1 MAGFIWAYN
10 LSGGRELVYEF
21 VMKTTETL
29 TVGDLLNLESGEA
42 DLAVTGN
49 GELLGPMAGASDP
62 DDNVAG
68 QAGRVSGTAGTTK
81 VRATVNP
88 DAVLTGIDLNAR
100 VAGVNIDLVGATGA
114 QAYTGISN
122 NDFLVVKDS
131 SAVEETLANIAP
143 GEHYL
148 NPN

>member
-21 VMKTTETL
+21 VMKDTETL
-29 TVGDLLNLESGEA
+29 TVGDLLNLESGEV
-42 DLAVTGN
+42 DLAIANDTDM
-49 GELLGPMAGASDP
+49 LGPMAGASDP

-68 QAGRVSGTAGTTK
+68 EAGRVAGTDSVTK
-81 VRATVNP
+81 VRATVNS
-88 DAVLTGIDLNAR
+88 DAVLTAIDLNAR
-100 VAGVNIDLVGATGA
+100 LTGVNLDIAGATGA
-114 QAYTGISN
+114 QAYSGASQ

-131 SAVEETLANIAP
+131 SAVEETLAIIAP

>member
-10 LSGGRELVYEF
+10 ISGGRELVYEF
-21 VMKTTETL
+21 VMKDTETL
-29 TVGDLLNLESGEA
+29 TVGDLLNLESGEV
-42 DLAVTGN
+42 DLAIANDTDM
-49 GELLGPMAGASDP
+49 LGPMAGASDP

-68 QAGRVSGTAGTTK
+68 EAGRVAGTDSVTK

-88 DAVLTGIDLNAR
+88 DAVLREIDLNAR
-100 VAGVNIDLVGATGA
+100 LAGVNLDLVGATGA
-114 QAYTGISN
+114 QTYTGASSN
-122 NDFLVVKDS
+122 SFLVVKDS
-131 SAVEETLANIAP
+131 SAVEETLAIIAP

>member
-21 VMKTTETL
+21 VMSDTDTL
-29 TVGDLLNLESGEA
+29 TVGDLLNIESGEV
-42 DLAVTGN
+42 DLAIASDADM
-49 GELLGPMAGASDP
+49 LGPMAGASDP

-68 QAGRVSGTAGTTK
+68 QAGRVAGTDSVTK

-88 DAVLTGIDLNAR
+88 DAVLTAIDLNAR
-100 VAGVNIDLVGATGA
+100 LAAVNLDLAGATGA
-114 QAYTGISN
+114 QVYTSATQN
-122 NDFLVVKDS
+122 TFLVVKDS
-131 SAVEETLANIAP
+131 SAVEETLSIIEP

>member
-10 LSGGRELVYEF
+10 ISGGRELVYEF
-21 VMKTTETL
+21 VMKDTETL
-29 TVGDLLNLESGEA
+29 TVGDLLNLESGEV
-42 DLAVTGN
+42 DLAANDDTSM
-49 GELLGPMAGASDP
+49 LGPMAGASDP

-68 QAGRVSGTAGTTK
+68 QAGRVSGTNSTTK

-88 DAVLTGIDLNAR
+88 DAVLIAIDLNAR
-100 VAGVNIDLVGATGA
+100 LAGVNLDLTGATGA
-114 QAYTGISN
+114 QAYTTDSVS
-122 NDFLVVKDS
+122 DFLVVKDS
-131 SAVEETLANIAP
+131 SAVEETLAIIAP

>member
-10 LSGGRELVYEF
+10 ISGGRELVWEF
-21 VMKTTETL
+21 VMKDTEVL
-29 TVGDLLNLESGEA
+29 TVGDLLNLESGEV
-42 DLAVTGN
+42 DLAANDDTSM
-49 GELLGPMAGASDP
+49 LGPFAGAVDP

-68 QAGRVSGTAGTTK
+68 SPGRVSGTNSTTK

-88 DAVLTGIDLNAR
+88 DAVLIGVDANAR
-100 VAGVNIDLVGATGA
+100 LAGVNLDLTGATGA
-114 QAYTGISN
+114 QLLTTDSVS
-122 NDFLVVKDS
+122 DFLVVKDS
-131 SAVEETLANIAP
+131 SAVEETPVIIAP